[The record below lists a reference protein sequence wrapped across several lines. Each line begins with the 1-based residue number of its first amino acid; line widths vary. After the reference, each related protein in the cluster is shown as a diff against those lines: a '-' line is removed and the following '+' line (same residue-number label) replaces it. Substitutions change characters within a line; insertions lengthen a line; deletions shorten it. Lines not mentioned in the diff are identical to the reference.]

1 MREIIDNIETN
12 FKDLKSKNKMKAI
25 KPDCEKQI

>member
-1 MREIIDNIETN
+1 MKEIINTLETN
-12 FKDLKSKNKMKAI
+12 FKDPKSKNKMKAI